1 MSKVK
6 EASKEDEIKEDVKK
20 AESFDA
26 TKKSEDVVPTESVE
40 EDDKEEVKEEKK
52 GPKVD
57 SMESLME
64 ELGDN
69 ILPFAEGDL
78 VEAKVL
84 SVGGARIWVDVSG
97 QSLGFVPEREMS
109 LRAGLKRGDS
119 IFATVISMD
128 DEEGNVVLSMKQA
141 DREKFWV
148 DMQKAFDSGEAVA
161 ATITDANKGGL
172 ISEVGGIQGFLPVSQ
187 LSPKNYPRVEGGDR
201 DEILNRLRQ
210 FTGTDILVKVIN
222 CDRENNKL
230 IFSERAVNADEVKNK
245 VDKYAVGD
253 KVKGK
258 ITGIVDFG
266 LFVSVDAQIEGL
278 IHISEVSWSRVSDL
292 NKLFRVG
299 DEVETMIIGTD
310 EGRVSLS
317 LKRLLP
323 DPWVKAASKFKIGDK
338 VDGTIT
344 KITPFGAFVS
354 IENGID
360 GLVHVSELSD
370 EHVVDPGQI
379 VELGKPYGFKI
390 VSIEP
395 ESHRLGLSL
404 KAVKKADKAKD
415 SDAPKKS
422 EESVEKDKKA
432 EKPAEETKEE
442 AKEDVVKEDQPKVDK
457 SSTGEAE
464 KPAEKKDVEKKKP
477 AKKKAE
483 KASDEKKNG
492 K

>member
-1 MSKVK
+1 MSKVE
-6 EASKEDEIKEDVKK
+6 EASKKGRLTGEVSPEGRKIKEG
-20 AESFDA
+20 A
-26 TKKSEDVVPTESVE
+26 
-40 EDDKEEVKEEKK
+40 KEELKEENK

-84 SVGGARIWVDVSG
+84 SVGGTRIWVDVSG

-141 DREKFWV
+141 DREKYWV
-148 DMQKAFDSGEAVA
+148 DMQKAFDSGEAVSV
-161 ATITDANKGGL
+161 TITDANKGGL

-245 VDKYAVGD
+245 VEKYAVGD

-323 DPWVKAASKFKIGDK
+323 DPWVKAASKFKIGDN
-338 VDGTIT
+338 VEGNVT

-354 IENGID
+354 IESGID

-404 KAVKKADKAKD
+404 KAAKKEKKADKPVKD
-415 SDAPKKS
+415 EEKADKPTDKKETESSDAPEKS
-422 EESVEKDKKA
+422 EVGIPIESV
-432 EKPAEETKEE
+432 
-442 AKEDVVKEDQPKVDK
+442 
-457 SSTGEAE
+457 G
-464 KPAEKKDVEKKKP
+464 KKP
-477 AKKKAE
+477 AKKKE
-483 KASDEKKNG
+483 EKKEI
-492 K
+492 KEKVPTTKK